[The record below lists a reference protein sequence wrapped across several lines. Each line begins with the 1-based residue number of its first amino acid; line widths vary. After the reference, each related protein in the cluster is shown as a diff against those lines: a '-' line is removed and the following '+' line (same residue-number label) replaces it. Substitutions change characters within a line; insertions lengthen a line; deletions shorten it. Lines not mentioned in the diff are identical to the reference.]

1 VDSQVI
7 AIGGA
12 NIDIKAKARRELTP
26 GTSNPGDVAFS
37 AGGVARN
44 VAHNLAGL
52 GVTTGL
58 ITAVGH
64 DVFGDRLIAETERA
78 GVDCSLVL
86 RSDEPTGAYVALLRD
101 TGEMEFAVNA
111 MPAMERLVP
120 KFLEKHEERLRAAK
134 FVFADCNLPAA
145 SLSWLYRFERKLIL
159 DAVSAEKADKLRL
172 LFGRSIFALTLNQGQ
187 AQRLSGEADPERGA
201 RFFVERGF
209 ERVVVTIGHA
219 GAIVAERGGTTRVA
233 GFGAKARDVTGG
245 GDAATA
251 GLIFGLLEGRSLA
264 EAARF
269 GQAAAFLT
277 VSRAETVSPELSRA
291 RLLSLIEARTT
302 AE

>member
-1 VDSQVI
+1 VDRQVI

-44 VAHNLAGL
+44 VAHNLARL

-86 RSDEPTGAYVALLRD
+86 RSDEPTGAYVAVLD
-101 TGEMEFAVNA
+101 PAGEMQVAVNA
-111 MPAMERLVP
+111 MPTMERLVP
-120 KFLEKHEERLRAAK
+120 DDLERHEEKLRAAK
-134 FVFADCNLPAA
+134 LVFADCNLPAA
-145 SLSWLYRFERKLIL
+145 SLSWLCRIERKLIL

-172 LFGRSIFALTLNQGQ
+172 LFGSSIFALTLNRLQ
-187 AQRLSGEADPERGA
+187 AEHLSGEACPDRA
-201 RFFVERGF
+201 ALHFVERGF
-209 ERVVVTIGHA
+209 ERVVITLGSA
-219 GAIVAERGGTTRVA
+219 GAVAAQRGGTTRVA
-233 GFGAKARDVTGG
+233 SIGAVARDVTGG

-251 GLIFGLLEGRSLA
+251 GLIFGLLEGRHLA
-264 EAARF
+264 EAARY
-269 GQAAAFLT
+269 GQAAAFLA
-277 VSRAETVSPELSRA
+277 VSRGETVSPELSRA
-291 RLLSLIEARTT
+291 RLVSLLPALTN
-302 AE
+302 AK